1 MHASFFQCE
10 SGRSTFPEERF
21 TLKPSL
27 VVTHKNILFLILF
40 LHSWIL
46 LTMFVSSFVSWS
58 LMPFIALLK
67 WSLAC
72 YLALCWFLCRQWNRT
87 KKRLNRLPF
96 KKLGGDNCLTGAL
109 VLVEPSLA
117 MKNKASLK
125 QMVSFGYCLVDD
137 ETETN
142 SVKCCRQCCNR
153 TFKS

>member
-1 MHASFFQCE
+1 MKFDAIHCTAKVKLSLLLSFM
-10 SGRSTFPEERF
+10 
-21 TLKPSL
+21 
-27 VVTHKNILFLILF
+27 LI
-40 LHSWIL
+40 S
-46 LTMFVSSFVSWS
+46 MQA
-58 LMPFIALLK
+58 ME
-67 WSLAC
+67 
-72 YLALCWFLCRQWNRT
+72 QNQ

-137 ETETN
+137 EMETN

-153 TFKS
+153 TSKSYKQLM